1 MKWTEIAGR
10 EPALGTVLHDRLI
23 KPGVVLVGTTRRD
36 GSARISG
43 TTTAIRTV
51 PLLFRADP
59 RMTAVRTRPRGPSRR
74 SGRTG

>member
-43 TTTAIRTV
+43 GSWSNVRYAHGV
-51 PLLFRADP
+51 LPPLP
-59 RMTAVRTRPRGPSRR
+59 GR
-74 SGRTG
+74 SDR